1 MNNENTDAW
10 KDSKSLEL
18 KRRIAALGNKLVLLT
33 ADLRKFGPYKQR
45 VGFKI
50 FYASRNGMIR
60 HWYKMTLRS
69 IAATKK
75 KIQKLKDE
83 MQAL

>member
-18 KRRIAALGNKLVLLT
+18 KRRIGALANKLVILT
-33 ADLRKFGPYKQR
+33 HEVRKFGPHKVR
-45 VGFKI
+45 KGFK
-50 FYASRNGMIR
+50 FYYMERNGIIR
-60 HWYKMTLRS
+60 HWHKMALVS
-69 IAATKK
+69 IAATRK

-83 MQAL
+83 MANL